1 MAGNT
6 DPIYSKVADI
16 QWGGNNLAANT
27 ALDGTGTVMTD
38 FTADATNGGR
48 VERVRGM
55 HSGTNVATVVRYFV
69 NNGSSNATPAN
80 NSLIADFSALANTIS
95 QTVLSVA
102 AYDGSSA
109 PFPLVLPPG
118 YKLLR
123 TQGTAVAAGIQGT
136 AIGGK
141 F

>member
-1 MAGNT
+1 MAGNA
-6 DPIYSKVADI
+6 DPIYSRVADI

-55 HSGTNVATVVRYFV
+55 HSGTNVATAVRIFV
-69 NNGSSNATPAN
+69 NNGSTNTVAAN
-80 NSLIADFSALANTIS
+80 NWLAADYTALANTIS
-95 QTVLSVA
+95 QIAASVP
-102 AYDGSSA
+102 AYDGASA
-109 PFPLVLPPG
+109 PFPMVLPPG

-123 TQGTAVAAGIQGT
+123 TQGTATAAGIQGGVV
-136 AIGGK
+136 GGK
-141 F
+141 Y